1 MAAAT
6 TIPAGLTS
14 NPFTRAARS
23 LGTTLRLMA
32 RSPAGLVGLVLV
44 ALFVLMGVF
53 GPILVSQTS
62 KPDVTAIYA
71 APSAAHLLSTDS
83 QGRDVLA
90 QVIRGGRVLLLI
102 AVIGATISTLIA
114 MTLGSLAAVLGGGM
128 DSAVVTVTDFVLTIP
143 QTPLLFV
150 LAGFLHFTNPLFI
163 AVIIGLLDWPGL
175 TRAIRAQLF
184 SLKERDYIEAARSL
198 GLSTRRIMF
207 SELLPN
213 MMAYIVINFALSMV
227 GAIYQATGLY
237 FLGFAPLVGDN
248 WGIMINLAWTQ
259 GAIFF
264 QNSLAYILAPVAA
277 IVLVSIGLVMLSRSM
292 EEVFNPRL
300 RGGA

>member
-1 MAAAT
+1 MAAT
-6 TIPAGLTS
+6 TTMPSALES
-14 NPFTRAARS
+14 NPLTRAARS

-44 ALFVLMGVF
+44 AIFILMGIF
-53 GPILVSQTS
+53 GPIFARSPV
-62 KPDVTAIYA
+62 PDVSAIYA
-71 APSAAHLLSTDS
+71 APSATHALGTDS

-102 AVIGATISTLIA
+102 AIIGAAISTAIA
-114 MTLGSLAAVLGGGM
+114 MTLGALAAVFGGGM

-175 TRAIRAQLF
+175 TRSIRAQLF
-184 SLKERDYIEAARSL
+184 SLKQRDYVEAARSL
-198 GLSTRRIMF
+198 GLSNRRIMF

-213 MMAYIVINFALSMV
+213 MMAYIVISFALSMV

-300 RGGA
+300 RGGL